1 MTQNRSALAEATLQ
15 TEESPQPD
23 PALKRLD
30 KLVGTWDLRG
40 RTLDSKEDNIS
51 GQITVEWLL
60 DGFYQQQRGEWDFAG
75 TKFHSMEIVGY
86 DPATKKFAAYAYS
99 SMGGSPLPYY
109 WDVQGNVVTHWT
121 EGSKY
126 TGTFSADGN
135 TISGG
140 WRPDKGVEANAGN
153 AYDATMTRI
162 K

>member
-1 MTQNRSALAEATLQ
+1 MTQDHSTIAKTTPQ
-15 TEESPQPD
+15 TEQSPQPD
-23 PALKRLD
+23 PALKRLE
-30 KLVGTWDLRG
+30 KLVGAWELRG
-40 RTLDSKEDNIS
+40 RTLDSKEDNIF
-51 GQITVEWLL
+51 GQMTIEWLL
-60 DGFYQQQRGEWDFAG
+60 DGFFQQQRGEWDFAG
-75 TKFHSMEIVGY
+75 TKFRSMEIIGY
-86 DPATKKFAAYAYS
+86 DPATKKLSAYAYS
-99 SMGGSPLPYY
+99 TMGGVPLAYY

-135 TISGG
+135 TLSGG